1 MNASSSRTLGL
12 EWENPLLDDRDG
24 TVTSYEVNCTSTF
37 GYYYFVSVAGG
48 VLECDIVDLALFSN
62 YSCCV
67 RALTTNGYSNSA
79 CAMEQTLQDS
89 KLQELMYWVIILDD
103 IDPVFFSTSRCATK
117 CDGQQSQ
124 CLRCVY

>member
-1 MNASSSRTLGL
+1 M
-12 EWENPLLDDRDG
+12 
-24 TVTSYEVNCTSTF
+24 
-37 GYYYFVSVAGG
+37 SVAGG
-48 VLECDIVDLALFSN
+48 VLECDIVDLAPFSN

-67 RALTTNGYSNSA
+67 RVLTTNGYSNSA

-103 IDPVFFSTSRCATK
+103 IDAVFFSTSQCATK

-124 CLRCVY
+124 FLCCVY

>member
-48 VLECDIVDLALFSN
+48 VLECDIVDLAPFSN
-62 YSCCV
+62 YILVLCSCTDNKRILKLCMCHG
-67 RALTTNGYSNSA
+67 TNLA
-79 CAMEQTLQDS
+79 
-89 KLQELMYWVIILDD
+89 
-103 IDPVFFSTSRCATK
+103 
-117 CDGQQSQ
+117 GQ
-124 CLRCVY
+124 